1 MNEELKEKIN
11 NLTDETELKEISL
24 WADARRQQLK
34 DEKAMANKTELEAKY
49 KGKYL
54 IKYGRQMMAMAVKFN
69 RDNLDDITII
79 HVLDIDFKGRG
90 FFRCHAKVIHI
101 QYDPETS
108 LVGHL
113 TSNGFNEVKIQCFE
127 DSQYDINETDIAQIV
142 DQNTAN
148 GIINEAKKYQ
158 VEIMN
163 NWDL

>member
-1 MNEELKEKIN
+1 MNEELKEKIS
-11 NLTDETELKEISL
+11 NLTDESELKEISL

-54 IKYGRQMMAMAVKFN
+54 IKYGREMMAMAVKFN
-69 RDNLDDITII
+69 SENHDDITII
-79 HVLDIDFKGRG
+79 HVLDIEFKGRG

-108 LVGHL
+108 MIGHL

-127 DSQYDINETDIAQIV
+127 DSQYDINESDISQIV

>member
-11 NLTDETELKEISL
+11 NLTDESELKEISL
-24 WADARRQQLK
+24 LADARRHQLK

-54 IKYGRQMMAMAVKFN
+54 IKYGRQLMAMAVKFN

-79 HVLDIDFKGRG
+79 HVLDIEFKGKG

-127 DSQYDINETDIAQIV
+127 DSQYDINETDIAKIV

>member
-54 IKYGRQMMAMAVKFN
+54 IKYGRPMMAMAIKIN
-69 RDNLDDITII
+69 RDNLDDISII

-113 TSNGFNEVKIQCFE
+113 TSSGFNEVKIQCFE

>member
-24 WADARRQQLK
+24 LADARRHQLK

-54 IKYGRQMMAMAVKFN
+54 IKYGRQLMAMAVKFN

-79 HVLDIDFKGRG
+79 HVLDIEFKGKG

-163 NWDL
+163 KWDL

>member
-24 WADARRQQLK
+24 LAVARRQQLK

-54 IKYGRQMMAMAVKFN
+54 IKYGRQLMAMAVKFN

-79 HVLDIDFKGRG
+79 HVLDIEFKGKG

-163 NWDL
+163 KWDL

>member
-1 MNEELKEKIN
+1 M
-11 NLTDETELKEISL
+11 
-24 WADARRQQLK
+24 
-34 DEKAMANKTELEAKY
+34 
-49 KGKYL
+49 
-54 IKYGRQMMAMAVKFN
+54 
-69 RDNLDDITII
+69 
-79 HVLDIDFKGRG
+79 
-90 FFRCHAKVIHI
+90 
-101 QYDPETS
+101 
-108 LVGHL
+108 

>member
-1 MNEELKEKIN
+1 MNEELKEKIS
-11 NLTDETELKEISL
+11 NLTDEKELKEISL

-34 DEKAMANKTELEAKY
+34 DEKAMANKTVLEAKY

-54 IKYGRQMMAMAVKFN
+54 IKYGRPMMAMPAKFG
-69 RDNLDDITII
+69 RDNLDDISII
-79 HVLDIDFKGRG
+79 HVLDIEFKGQG

-108 LVGHL
+108 LIGHL

-127 DSQYDINETDIAQIV
+127 DSQYDINENDIAQIV